1 MTAPAVAETTITPVP
16 ESPENSPENAEA
28 ISGDIPEWERAA
40 LNPQPSAPADLKG
53 EQMSLFEDK
62 LLSKE
67 HVKEHRII
75 GQVFDTY
82 WIVQFQDKLFLIDQH
97 AAHEKVLY
105 ERMKKSMANREFT
118 SQILNPPI
126 ILTLNM
132 AEAALLEKY
141 RERFN
146 EIGFEIEEFGGR
158 EYALRAVPDNL
169 FGLADKEL
177 FLEMLDGLAAQTD
190 ALSIET
196 IDDKIATMS
205 CKAAV
210 KGNSRL
216 STAEIHA
223 LIDELLTLENP
234 YNCPHGRPTI
244 ISMSKYDLEKK
255 FKRIV

>member
-1 MTAPAVAETTITPVP
+1 MSGNPMQAEEAASGNSAQPEAPATGNPVQAEKSASGNSAQP
-16 ESPENSPENAEA
+16 E
-28 ISGDIPEWERAA
+28 
-40 LNPQPSAPADLKG
+40 APAAGVTG
-53 EQMSLFEDK
+53 EQMSLFEDDK

-82 WIVQFQDKLFLIDQH
+82 WIVQFKDKLFLIDQH

-105 ERMKKSMANREFT
+105 ERMKKSMEKREFT
-118 SQILNPPI
+118 SQLLNPPV
-126 ILTLNM
+126 ILTLSM
-132 AEAALLEKY
+132 AEEELLKKY
-141 RERFN
+141 QERFR

-169 FGLADKEL
+169 FGLADKDL
-177 FLEMLDGLAAQTD
+177 FLEMLDGLSAQTD

-244 ISMSKYDLEKK
+244 ISMSKYEIERK